1 METSVQTMAPQREPK
16 VRRALA
22 SQAPWLRLLPEDGW
36 FTLILLALSVYITVF
51 SIESVTPPWAPG
63 MQILTATTSLGLLLG
78 YLSVQQGRLPGVLVH
93 TVAVCLGIVVAF
105 LQTADAVLNGN
116 RLLLLQHTSNWFQRA
131 ILTGGQSS
139 DNTVFLLFLG
149 ILTFLLAYIT
159 VWLVLRTRRPWLA
172 VLANGVVLLIN
183 LNWATPDKLIFLLL
197 FLLVSLLLLVRFTL
211 AENIRHWKARG
222 LRFSPDLSWDF
233 MQAGAIF
240 AVVVLLVA
248 YLMPIGAANQQLQDW
263 AASPRNPLTSLQSKF
278 AQIFAGVVGSGAGAG
293 SVNFFDSSLRLRGTN
308 NLPSTKIL
316 HYSLPTSSG

>member
-1 METSVQTMAPQREPK
+1 M
-16 VRRALA
+16 
-22 SQAPWLRLLPEDGW
+22 
-36 FTLILLALSVYITVF
+36 
-51 SIESVTPPWAPG
+51 
-63 MQILTATTSLGLLLG
+63 
-78 YLSVQQGRLPGVLVH
+78 
-93 TVAVCLGIVVAF
+93 
-105 LQTADAVLNGN
+105 
-116 RLLLLQHTSNWFQRA
+116 
-131 ILTGGQSS
+131 
-139 DNTVFLLFLG
+139 
-149 ILTFLLAYIT
+149 
-159 VWLVLRTRRPWLA
+159 
-172 VLANGVVLLIN
+172 LANGVVLLIN

-197 FLLVSLLLLVRFTL
+197 FLLVALLLLVRFTL

-316 HYSLPTSSG
+316 HYTLLHPADDASQYLITETYDSYDGVASWTSTVGQQVPARANQLLPSSTADSKVDTYANHLR